1 MAGGVETTAMNQ
13 KPDRRGVRR
22 LAATLALVLMLA
34 GPAAAQLPSLP
45 GGGGGLPGGGLPGGG
60 LPSGG
65 DVGGR
70 VRGSLDEVT
79 GTTDRLTDLTDQRN
93 EALRDLIRRNPR
105 EVDTD
110 ERGGPVV
117 RGQILA
123 VAPSA
128 ASLAAAQTAG
138 FAILRR
144 ETLEGGLETVTLG
157 LPPRLNARQAL
168 KRLRK
173 ADPAGDYDFNHIYS
187 GAGETAILSVTATA
201 APLTASFQS
210 LGSGVRIG
218 LIDTGVDARHPALAV
233 ARIEQRGFAPGGVRP
248 AAHGTAAASL
258 LAGQAGGFRG
268 AAPGATVL
276 AADVYGTGPT
286 GGSADAVARALGW
299 MEASGVTVVNI
310 SLVGPQNALV
320 RAMVRRLSARG
331 VLLVA
336 AVGNDGPAAPPLY
349 PAAWREV
356 ISVTGVDRRDRVLP
370 EACRGT
376 HIDFSAPGSD
386 MVAARPGGG
395 FAGMRG
401 TSFAA
406 PLVAG
411 KLALLRR
418 GRGPAQAVA
427 ALGAEALDLGPRGP
441 DRIFGRGLVAAEL
454 RMATP
459 ARR

>member
-1 MAGGVETTAMNQ
+1 MVQRSDG
-13 KPDRRGVRR
+13 RG
-22 LAATLALVLMLA
+22 LAAVALVLLLA

-45 GGGGGLPGGGLPGGG
+45 GGGGGLPGVPGGG
-60 LPSGG
+60 LPTGE
-65 DVGGR
+65 
-70 VRGSLDEVT
+70 VRERVT
-79 GTTDRLTDLTDQRN
+79 GTLDDARDTTGRVGDLTSQRVD
-93 EALRDLIRRNPR
+93 AVRDLIRRNRR
-105 EVDTD
+105 EIDVD

-117 RGQILA
+117 RGQLLA
-123 VAPSA
+123 VEPSA
-128 ASLAAAQTAG
+128 ASLAAAQAAG
-138 FAILRR
+138 FGVLRR
-144 ETLEGGLETVTLG
+144 ETLEGGLEVVILSP
-157 LPPRLNARQAL
+157 PPRLNARQAL
-168 KRLRK
+168 KRLRQ

-187 GAGETAILSVTATA
+187 GAGEA
-201 APLTASFQS
+201 APLPLAAAAPVVAGFQA
-210 LGSGVRIG
+210 GGAGVRVG
-218 LIDTGVDARHPALAV
+218 LVDTGVDARHPALAV

-276 AADVYGTGPT
+276 AADVYGAGPT

-299 MEASGVTVVNI
+299 MEASGVPVINI
-310 SLVGPQNALV
+310 SLVGPPNALV
-320 RAMVRRLSARG
+320 RAMVRRLSAKG

-349 PAAWREV
+349 PAAWPEV

-376 HIDFSAPGSD
+376 HVDFAAPGSD
-386 MVAARPGGG
+386 MAAARPGGG
-395 FAGMRG
+395 FSGMRG

-427 ALGAEALDLGPRGP
+427 ALGAEARDLGARGP
-441 DRIFGRGLVAAEL
+441 DRVYGRGLVAGEL
-454 RMATP
+454 RMAP
-459 ARR
+459 PGRR

>member
-1 MAGGVETTAMNQ
+1 MEQ
-13 KPDRRGVRR
+13 DFDRKRARR
-22 LAATLALVLMLA
+22 LLGALALVLALA

-45 GGGGGLPGGGLPGGG
+45 GGGGGIPGGGLPGGG
-60 LPSGG
+60 LPSSGE
-65 DVGGR
+65 VGSR
-70 VRGSLDEVT
+70 VRGALDGVDGTADRLSDVT
-79 GTTDRLTDLTDQRN
+79 GQRV
-93 EALRDLIRRNPR
+93 EALKDLVRRNPR
-105 EVDTD
+105 EIDTD
-110 ERGGPVV
+110 DRGGPVV

-123 VAPSA
+123 VAPTS
-128 ASLAAAQTAG
+128 ASLAAAQAAG

-144 ETLEGGLETVTLG
+144 ETLEGGLEMVILS
-157 LPPRLNARQAL
+157 PPARLNARQAL
-168 KRLRK
+168 KRLRQ

-187 GAGETAILSVTATA
+187 GAGETVPLPAVATA
-201 APLTASFQS
+201 APIVAAGFQAV
-210 LGSGVRIG
+210 GAGVRIG
-218 LIDTGVDARHPALAV
+218 LIDTGVDARHPALAA
-233 ARIEQRGFAPGGVRP
+233 ARIEQRGFAPGGIRP

-258 LAGQAGGFRG
+258 LAGQGGGFRG

-299 MEASGVTVVNI
+299 MEASGVPVVNI
-310 SLVGPQNALV
+310 SLVGPRNALIG
-320 RAMVRRLSARG
+320 AMVRRMSARG

-336 AVGNDGPAAPPLY
+336 AVGNDGPTAPPLY
-349 PAAWREV
+349 PAAWPEV
-356 ISVTGVDRRDRVLP
+356 IAVTGVDRRDRVLP

-395 FAGMRG
+395 LSGMRG

-411 KLALLRR
+411 RLALLKR
-418 GRGPAQAVA
+418 GRSPAQAVA
-427 ALGAEALDLGPRGP
+427 ALGAEARDLGPRGP
-441 DRIFGRGLVAAEL
+441 DRIYGRGLVAGDL
-454 RMATP
+454 RTAPP

>member
-1 MAGGVETTAMNQ
+1 MEQ
-13 KPDRRGVRR
+13 FPDRKGARR
-22 LAATLALVLMLA
+22 LVGALALVLALA

-45 GGGGGLPGGGLPGGG
+45 GAGLPGGG

-65 DVGGR
+65 EVGGR
-70 VRGSLDEVT
+70 VRGTLDDVQGSLE
-79 GTTDRLTDLTDQRN
+79 RLNDLADQRVD
-93 EALRDLIRRNPR
+93 ALKELIRRHPR
-105 EVDTD
+105 EIDID
-110 ERGGPVV
+110 DHGGPVV

-123 VAPSA
+123 VAPTA
-128 ASLAAAQTAG
+128 ASLTAAQAAG

-144 ETLEGGLETVTLG
+144 ETLEGGLEAVILS
-157 LPPRLNARQAL
+157 PPPGLNARQAL

-187 GAGETAILSVTATA
+187 GAGETAPLPMMAA
-201 APLTASFQS
+201 APVVAT
-210 LGSGVRIG
+210 GVQAAGGGLRIG
-218 LIDTGVDARHPALAV
+218 LIDSGVDVGHPALAV
-233 ARIEQRGFAPGGVRP
+233 ARIEQRSFAPGGVRP

-258 LAGQAGGFRG
+258 LAGRAGAFRG

-299 MEASGVTVVNI
+299 MEASGAPVVNI

-320 RAMVRRLSARG
+320 RAMVRRLSAKG

-349 PAAWREV
+349 PAAWPEV

-376 HIDFSAPGSD
+376 HVDFAAPGSD
-386 MVAARPGGG
+386 MAAARPGGG
-395 FAGMRG
+395 YSAMRG

-411 KLALLRR
+411 RLALLRR
-418 GRGPAQAVA
+418 GHSPAQAVA
-427 ALGAEALDLGPRGP
+427 ALGAEARDLGPRGP
-441 DRIFGRGLVAAEL
+441 DRIYGRGLVAADL
-454 RMATP
+454 RMAP
-459 ARR
+459 PGRR

>member
-1 MAGGVETTAMNQ
+1 MEH
-13 KPDRRGVRR
+13 DFDSRRARR
-22 LAATLALVLMLA
+22 LCGALALVLILA

-60 LPSGG
+60 LPPTGEVG
-65 DVGGR
+65 DR
-70 VRGSLDEVT
+70 VRGTLGGVDGSVE
-79 GTTDRLTDLTDQRN
+79 RLGDLTGQRA
-93 EALRDLIRRNPR
+93 EALKALIRRNPR
-105 EVDTD
+105 EIDVDD
-110 ERGGPVV
+110 RGGPVV

-128 ASLAAAQTAG
+128 ASLAAAQAAG
-138 FAILRR
+138 FRILHR
-144 ETLEGGLETVTLG
+144 ETLEGGLEAVILA
-157 LPPRLNARQAL
+157 PPERLNARQAL

-187 GAGETAILSVTATA
+187 GAGETVALPAMTA
-201 APLTASFQS
+201 APLVAAGFQA
-210 LGSGVRIG
+210 GGGVRIG
-218 LIDTGVDARHPALAV
+218 LVDTGVDARHPALAG
-233 ARIEQRGFAPGGVRP
+233 ARIEQRAFAPGGVRA

-276 AADVYGTGPT
+276 VGDVYGTGPT

-299 MEASGVTVVNI
+299 MEGSGVPVVNI

-349 PAAWREV
+349 PAAWPEV

-376 HIDFSAPGSD
+376 HVDFAAPGSD
-386 MVAARPGGG
+386 MAAARPGGG
-395 FAGMRG
+395 YGGMRG

-411 KLALLRR
+411 RLALLRR
-418 GRGPAQAVA
+418 GRSPAQAVA
-427 ALGAEALDLGPRGP
+427 ALGAEARDLGPRGP
-441 DRIFGRGLVAAEL
+441 DRVYGRGLVAAEL
-454 RMATP
+454 RMAP
-459 ARR
+459 PGRR

>member
-1 MAGGVETTAMNQ
+1 MAQ
-13 KPDRRGVRR
+13 KPDRRA
-22 LAATLALVLMLA
+22 LMATVALALLLA

-45 GGGGGLPGGGLPGGG
+45 GVGSLPTGGV
-60 LPSGG
+60 G
-65 DVGGR
+65 DRLAGTLDETRDAVGR
-70 VRGSLDEVT
+70 VG
-79 GTTDRLTDLTDQRN
+79 DLTRQRTDT
-93 EALRDLIRRNPR
+93 LRDLVRRNPR
-105 EVDTD
+105 EIDVD

-117 RGQILA
+117 RGEVLA
-123 VAPSA
+123 IDPSP
-128 ASLAAAQTAG
+128 ASLATVQAAG
-138 FAILRR
+138 FGILRR
-144 ETLEGGLETVTLG
+144 ETLEGGLEMVILSP
-157 LPPRLNARQAL
+157 PPRLNARQAL
-168 KRLRK
+168 KRLRQ
-173 ADPAGDYDFNHIYS
+173 ADPAGDYDFNHIFS
-187 GAGETAILSVTATA
+187 GAGETAPMPLAAA
-201 APLTASFQS
+201 APVLAAGFQA
-210 LGSGVRIG
+210 GGAGVRIG
-218 LIDTGVDARHPALAV
+218 LVDTGVDARHPALAV

-276 AADVYGTGPT
+276 AADVYGAGPT

-299 MEASGVTVVNI
+299 MEATGVPVVNI
-310 SLVGPQNALV
+310 SLVGPPNSLV

-349 PAAWREV
+349 PAAWPEV

-376 HIDFSAPGSD
+376 HVDFAAPGSD
-386 MVAARPGGG
+386 MAAARPGGG
-395 FAGMRG
+395 FSGMRG

-411 KLALLRR
+411 RLALLRR

-427 ALGAEALDLGPRGP
+427 ALGAEARDLGARGT
-441 DRIFGRGLVAAEL
+441 DRVYGRGLVAAEL
-454 RMATP
+454 RMAP
-459 ARR
+459 PERR